1 MKFRHLNLRKNISNK
16 TPICIYNKFNFN
28 HDPLR
33 MNQNYLKESNN
44 KKIKEI
50 KKVFKEEE
58 KTDVNSFN
66 KTYNNKPMY
75 YKIRKKENSYNL
87 NNRRTTEDFHKINN
101 DKKLPRNISSHSI
114 SKGSTLYKTKNRLL
128 NSIRPD
134 NQNNRTIAVSPK
146 RTILYPKKGR
156 ALSAANINI
165 NKLNL
170 KNKNSYK
177 KNSETRINR
186 TLGNGGFITALD
198 PVVGQNQLSF
208 IKTNNN
214 SNNRSYFL
222 RRLKSEKKFLSYF
235 DIQRILFLD
244 RKVYKPDKEFEKKIY
259 ELKNNNSDEF
269 ITNFKLDDYKVTILR
284 LFKNKVS
291 DKNYDILKKNF
302 DIIQNIWSFKNT
314 SKHRRTKIT
323 KYETTETEREQ
334 IYNKQ
339 KSERAKRIKEKSE
352 SKAEDRNKI
361 GIPF

>member
-58 KTDVNSFN
+58 KTDINTFN

-134 NQNNRTIAVSPK
+134 NQNNRTVAVSPK
-146 RTILYPKKGR
+146 RSILYPKKGR
-156 ALSAANINI
+156 ALSAATINI

-170 KNKNSYK
+170 KNKNSLK

-269 ITNFKLDDYKVTILR
+269 IMNFNFDEYKFLILR
-284 LFKNKVS
+284 LFQRQVS
-291 DKNYDILKKNF
+291 SKNYEIMKKNF
-302 DIIQNIWSFKNT
+302 EIINRGWKQKEGLKKRHNRRLIKSAT
-314 SKHRRTKIT
+314 SA
-323 KYETTETEREQ
+323 TERELK
-334 IYNKQ
+334 YNQEKL
-339 KSERAKRIKEKSE
+339 EREKRIREKYAPKT
-352 SKAEDRNKI
+352 SKVN
-361 GIPF
+361 

>member
-1 MKFRHLNLRKNISNK
+1 
-16 TPICIYNKFNFN
+16 
-28 HDPLR
+28 

-50 KKVFKEEE
+50 KNVFKEEE
-58 KTDVNSFN
+58 KTDINTFN

-134 NQNNRTIAVSPK
+134 NQNNRTVAVSPK
-146 RTILYPKKGR
+146 RSILYPKKGR
-156 ALSAANINI
+156 ALSASNINI

-170 KNKNSYK
+170 KNKNSFK
-177 KNSETRINR
+177 KNSEARINR

-208 IKTNNN
+208 IKSNNN

-269 ITNFKLDDYKVTILR
+269 IMNFNFDEYKFLILR
-284 LFKNKVS
+284 LFQRQVS
-291 DKNYDILKKNF
+291 SKNYEIMKKNF
-302 DIIQNIWSFKNT
+302 EIINRGWKQKEGLKKRHNRRLIKSAT
-314 SKHRRTKIT
+314 SA
-323 KYETTETEREQ
+323 TERELK
-334 IYNKQ
+334 YNQEKL
-339 KSERAKRIKEKSE
+339 EREKRIREKYAPKT
-352 SKAEDRNKI
+352 SKVN
-361 GIPF
+361 